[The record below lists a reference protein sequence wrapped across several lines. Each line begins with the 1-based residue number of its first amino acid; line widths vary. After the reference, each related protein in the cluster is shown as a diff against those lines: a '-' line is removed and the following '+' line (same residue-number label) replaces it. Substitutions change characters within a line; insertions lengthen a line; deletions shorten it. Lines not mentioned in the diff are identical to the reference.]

1 MRRALSAAIVVVVA
15 ALGASATSAKVLRV
29 GTFKGIPGTFTSIQA
44 AVDKAKPGDWIL
56 VGPGDYKELSNRA
69 PKGRPDVAAGV
80 LITTPRLYIRGM
92 DRNGVVVD
100 GTRPGSPKCSSK
112 ASDQEFGPTLKH
124 QRVGLN
130 GLLVW
135 KADNVWIQNLTA
147 CNYLH
152 GSGDTG
158 NEIWWDGGHNDQ
170 EKGGIGGHGF
180 VGSYLNATS
189 TYYKNDKTAAQ
200 YGIFSSNWNGGTWSQ
215 SYASNFSDSGFYIG
229 ACMQVCNQ
237 FVDNIHAQFNV
248 LGYSGSNSGG
258 TLVVKDSEFDNN
270 QFGFDSNSQNGDN
283 PAPQNGAC
291 PKGVSPPVPGV
302 TTCWVFM
309 DNFVHDNNNPN
320 VPALGTASAGPL
332 GTGLTL
338 TGARNDTVIDNR
350 FVNNDAWGVGFVAF
364 PDNGKPCIGGTYN
377 SPLLGKKSCLFDGWG
392 RHLIDN
398 TFTNNGGFGNPTNG
412 DFEQLNLEK
421 HPSDCFSG
429 NTDTAGSLT
438 QVSADLEAKYPT
450 CTTTPVDPNLNVPFL
465 NEVLCDSAINLKPF
479 GCQKGDHY
487 PHRTKVVMH
496 PLPTKQLKTMA
507 NPCAGVPKNPWC
519 TGRKA

>member
-1 MRRALSAAIVVVVA
+1 MRRVVSTALVFSLV
-15 ALGASATSAKVLRV
+15 ALGAAAANAKVLRV
-29 GTFKGIPGTFTSIQA
+29 GTYKGVRGQFKSIQA
-44 AVDKAKPGDWIL
+44 AVDAAKSGDWIL
-56 VGPGDYKELSNRA
+56 VAPGDYKELSNRA
-69 PKGRPDVAAGV
+69 PKGRPDVPAGV
-80 LITTPRLYIRGM
+80 LITKPRLYIRGM
-92 DRNGVVVD
+92 NRNRVVVD
-100 GTRPGSPKCSSK
+100 GTRPGSPKCSNK
-112 ASDQEFGPTLKH
+112 ASDQELGPTLKH
-124 QRVGLN
+124 HRVGLN

-158 NEIWWDGGHNDQ
+158 NEVWWDGGHSDK

-189 TYYKNDKTAAQ
+189 TYYKNDTIAAQ

-237 FVDNIHAQFNV
+237 FVDHIHAQFNV

-258 TLVVKDSEFDNN
+258 TLVVKNSEFDHN

-291 PKGVSPPVPGV
+291 PKGVNPPVAGV
-302 TTCWVFM
+302 TTCWVFV
-309 DNFVHDNNNPN
+309 DNIVHDNNNPD
-320 VPALGTASAGPL
+320 VPAQGAAAAGPL
-332 GTGLTL
+332 GTGLSL
-338 TGARNDTVIDNR
+338 TGARNDTVMHNR
-350 FVNNDAWGVGFVAF
+350 FVNNNAWGVIFIPD
-364 PDNGKPCIGGTYN
+364 PDNGKPCIGGTLN
-377 SPLLGKKSCLFDGWG
+377 SPLLGKGSCLFDGWG
-392 RHLIDN
+392 RHLVDN
-398 TFTNNGGFGNPTNG
+398 TFKNNGGFGNPTNG
-412 DFEQLNLEK
+412 DFEQQNLEK

-429 NTDTAGSLT
+429 NVDVAGSLNAA
-438 QVSADLEAKYPT
+438 SAQLEHMFPT
-450 CTTTPVDPNLNVPFL
+450 CTTTPVDPNINVPFL
-465 NEVLCDSAINLKPF
+465 NEVLCDSAVNLKPF

-496 PLPTKQLKTMA
+496 QLPKGLKSMP

>member
-1 MRRALSAAIVVVVA
+1 M
-15 ALGASATSAKVLRV
+15 
-29 GTFKGIPGTFTSIQA
+29 
-44 AVDKAKPGDWIL
+44 
-56 VGPGDYKELSNRA
+56 NRNA
-69 PKGRPDVAAGV
+69 
-80 LITTPRLYIRGM
+80 
-92 DRNGVVVD
+92 VVVD
-100 GTRPGSPKCSSK
+100 GTKPGSPKCSNK

-124 QRVGLN
+124 HRVGLN
-130 GLLVW
+130 GMLVW

-158 NEIWWDGGHNDQ
+158 NEIWWNGGHSDK

-237 FVDNIHAQFNV
+237 FVDHIHAQFNV

-258 TLVVKDSEFDNN
+258 TLVVKNSEFDHN

-291 PKGVSPPVPGV
+291 PKGVNPPVAGV

-309 DNFVHDNNNPN
+309 DNIVHDNNNPN
-320 VPALGTASAGPL
+320 VPALGSAAAGPL
-332 GTGLTL
+332 GTGLSL
-338 TGARNDTVIDNR
+338 TGARNDTVIHNR
-350 FVNNDAWGVGFVAF
+350 FVNNNAWGVIFTSY
-364 PDNGKPCIGGTYN
+364 PDNGKPCIGGTFN
-377 SPLLGKKSCLFDGWG
+377 SPLLGKKSCLFDGLG
-392 RHLIDN
+392 RHLVDN
-398 TFTNNGGFGNPTNG
+398 EFTQQRPASGTRRNG

-429 NTDTAGSLT
+429 NTDTAAASPRSRRT
-438 QVSADLEAKYPT
+438 SRRSTRRARRA
-450 CTTTPVDPNLNVPFL
+450 PVDPQPATSRSSTR
-465 NEVLCDSAINLKPF
+465 CCAIRRSTSSRSAARRAITI
-479 GCQKGDHY
+479 

-496 PLPTKQLKTMA
+496 SLPTKQLKSMP

-519 TGRKA
+519 TGQQGLT